1 MFRVRSAVSH
11 TVVGC
16 IMFSNSVR
24 FGICSDN
31 HATRASLR
39 RASEQLFCVSQS
51 HDPENAQRWLAAHPD
66 AWLLLDCSDGQATDL
81 LMDMGHWPM
90 TLGDRVV
97 LLQDLSEPQDT
108 WPAALNPLRTHARP
122 NDSQQALVLLRDL
135 TGKRASAK
143 GRGPDSACP
152 SAPPASSFSPPAQPP
167 AVQPQEGIDTS
178 DEAYVTARRLAKYPV
193 DLLLCGE
200 TGSGKDSMAR
210 FIYEQS
216 GSTGQF
222 VAVNCAAIPE
232 TLAEAELFGFEA
244 GAFTGAL
251 RAKPG
256 KIADADK
263 GVLYLD
269 EVDSCPLWLQ
279 AKLLRVLQDKGAERV
294 GSSKFRHSDFR
305 LIASTKAH
313 LPTLVEKGLFRE
325 DLYFR
330 ISVIEISLPP
340 IRSQPDR
347 LQVLF
352 QRFVMESC
360 ARFHLAPQSVDSKTL
375 SWLMA
380 HSWPGNIRELKTAAT
395 RHALSMSSQGE
406 KKSPE
411 KTSLRSALDA
421 CERGLL
427 ISTLARTNGN
437 VTLAS
442 DELGMPLNT
451 LYYRLK
457 RLGLNSKR
465 SMSRFE
471 DSRQ

>member
-1 MFRVRSAVSH
+1 
-11 TVVGC
+11 
-16 IMFSNSVR
+16 MFSDLIR
-24 FGICSDN
+24 FGICSDDTL
-31 HATRASLR
+31 TRALLR
-39 RASEQLFCVSQS
+39 RAAEQLSCVSQS
-51 HDPENAQRWLAAHPD
+51 LDAENAPRWLSAHPS
-66 AWLLLDCSDGQATDL
+66 AWLLLDCTQGQADDVL
-81 LMDMGHWPM
+81 VELAQWPASL
-90 TLGDRVV
+90 TDRVL
-97 LLQDLSEPQDT
+97 LLQDASEPQDT
-108 WPAALNPLRTHARP
+108 WPAALNPMRTHARP
-122 NDSQQALVLLRDL
+122 NDAPEAVELIRRLI
-135 TGKRASAK
+135 GKRGAKAGPAGASNASTQARPPPPGRGQAASAA
-143 GRGPDSACP
+143 DA
-152 SAPPASSFSPPAQPP
+152 
-167 AVQPQEGIDTS
+167 IDT
-178 DEAYVTARRLAKYPV
+178 DGEAYATAKRLAQYPV

-200 TGSGKDSMAR
+200 TGSGKDSLAR

-222 VAVNCAAIPE
+222 VPVNCAAIPE
-232 TLAEAELFGFEA
+232 NLAESELFGFEA
-244 GAFTGAL
+244 GAFTGAV
-251 RAKPG
+251 RASPG

-313 LPTLVEKGLFRE
+313 LPTLVEKGQFRQ

-330 ISVIEISLPP
+330 ISVIEICLPP

-360 ARFHLAPQSVDSKTL
+360 ERFRLNPQSVDAKTL

-380 HSWPGNIRELKTAAT
+380 HPWPGNIRELKTAAT
-395 RHALSMSSQGE
+395 RYTLSLSSGHDE
-406 KKSPE
+406 KKQPE

-457 RLGLNSKR
+457 RLGLNQKR
-465 SMSRFE
+465 PGRFE